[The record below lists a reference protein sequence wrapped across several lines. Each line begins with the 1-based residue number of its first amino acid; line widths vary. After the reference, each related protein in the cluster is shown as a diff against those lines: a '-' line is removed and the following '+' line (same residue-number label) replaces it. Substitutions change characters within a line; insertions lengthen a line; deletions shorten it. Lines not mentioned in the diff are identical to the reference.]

1 MSHQLVVYMKN
12 LNTGNVQAS
21 VQEKKNVKSAVL
33 MEALVSICMLSIEL
47 NELLPKFQYL
57 FDGTD

>member
-1 MSHQLVVYMKN
+1 M
-12 LNTGNVQAS
+12 
-21 VQEKKNVKSAVL
+21 KSAVL

-47 NELLPKFQYL
+47 NELLPKFLCL

>member
-1 MSHQLVVYMKN
+1 M
-12 LNTGNVQAS
+12 
-21 VQEKKNVKSAVL
+21 KSAVL

-47 NELLPKFQYL
+47 NELLPKFLFL